1 MLRCAVLFFM
11 HKLRDFVALFVDWN
25 SHSVCLV
32 AIFWGRVK
40 EIFAET
46 GESECEE
53 NTLTWWVSQ
62 TRVDGGGGQ
71 KVKHTAKIRAIWNS
85 AKQNM
90 YIRWIYLCKHRAV
103 YGKSLHLIFS
113 AATAAAE
120 KRKPRTEQMHQQTN
134 DVSETRFILLSYMP
148 WTSSLLISA
157 HISVAAIF
165 SRTHF
170 IIACLLILQLWL
182 KEDKNNSIWFAS
194 ANSFKPKIHL
204 VWLLHYMGLSLGLV
218 SCFVFDFTYFA
229 VLLFLLLPFLPFRS
243 FVCFRLPYH
252 LFMDSCA
259 LCY

>member
-1 MLRCAVLFFM
+1 
-11 HKLRDFVALFVDWN
+11 
-25 SHSVCLV
+25 
-32 AIFWGRVK
+32 
-40 EIFAET
+40 
-46 GESECEE
+46 
-53 NTLTWWVSQ
+53 
-62 TRVDGGGGQ
+62 
-71 KVKHTAKIRAIWNS
+71 
-85 AKQNM
+85 M

-113 AATAAAE
+113 AAATAAAE

-182 KEDKNNSIWFAS
+182 KKDKNNSIWFAS
-194 ANSFKPKIHL
+194 ANSFKPEIHL

-243 FVCFRLPYH
+243 FRVFGYHITYSWIRVHYVIKSKEREWAKKLLQLKCFVFNFDGITLELQALRMSINFSHIYIFVMFVCGLFFLLSSPLPYIEIARH
-252 LFMDSCA
+252 FAEHCLHYICF
-259 LCY
+259 